1 MQVSARIKNMRGKH
15 DVELSTDN
23 RMHSISI
30 PPRPEGLGS
39 SATGGEL
46 LFLALGTCYCNDLY
60 REAKK
65 RGIELTEVE
74 VQVDGE
80 FGAEGEPAKNIT
92 FRAQLRGDASNAEML
107 DLMKHTDSVAEIQN
121 TLRQSVPVTLLTE

>member
-1 MQVSARIKNMRGKH
+1 MQVSARVKNTQGKH
-15 DVELSTDN
+15 DVELSSGD
-23 RMHSISI
+23 RSHSISI
-30 PPRPEGLGS
+30 PPKAEGFGS

-46 LFLALGTCYCNDLY
+46 LFLALATCYCNDLY
-60 REAKK
+60 REANK

-80 FGAEGEPAKNIT
+80 FGGEGDPAKNIT
-92 FRAQLRGDASNAEML
+92 FRAQLKGDASDAEML

>member
-15 DVELSTDN
+15 DAELITDN

-30 PPRPEGLGS
+30 PPRTDGLGS

-46 LFLALGTCYCNDLY
+46 LFLSLATCYCNDLY

-65 RGIELTEVE
+65 RDIELSEVE
-74 VQVDGE
+74 VWVDGE
-80 FGAEGEPAKNIT
+80 FGAEGEPA
-92 FRAQLRGDASNAEML
+92 RRL
-107 DLMKHTDSVAEIQN
+107 DLTIPS
-121 TLRQSVPVTLLTE
+121 TTEL